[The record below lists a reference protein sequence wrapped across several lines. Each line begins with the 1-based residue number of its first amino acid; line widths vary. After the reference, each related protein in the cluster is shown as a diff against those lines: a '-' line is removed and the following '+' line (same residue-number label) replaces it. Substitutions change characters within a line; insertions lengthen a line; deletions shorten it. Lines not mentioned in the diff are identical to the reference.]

1 VRIGVLSDLH
11 CELEPAGSRWINV
24 FEPEQ
29 LDRRT
34 DAALEWFSDAR
45 IDLILLL
52 GDMVQ
57 FASPGDLAHVVA
69 RLAAAEV
76 APLAA
81 VNGNHD
87 LRLGEEF
94 AECAHAHGI
103 RLLSEDPITLAGI
116 AVTGVAVERDTAPPQ
131 YVGVPGGWE
140 GEADLV
146 VVASHFPVLSEA
158 SRMAGVGL
166 PYAGDLVNRAELE
179 GQLRSDPRPKLVLS
193 GHIHA
198 RCSTHDGPL
207 LQFTVGAL
215 IEPPFD
221 STIVEIDA
229 AALSVRRTTRR
240 LGAIALVDPVFAG
253 DDESWQ
259 RTDDR
264 WVLRA
269 VSVLGDDRGD
279 DFGGS
284 RDLGVADQAVGDE
297 PDPVGVPPQAKD
309 TALGQ

>member
-11 CELEPAGSRWINV
+11 CELEPAGSRWINL

-34 DAALEWFSDAR
+34 DAALEWFSEAQV
-45 IDLILLL
+45 DLILLL
-52 GDMVQ
+52 GDIVQ
-57 FASPGDLAHVVA
+57 FANPSDLTHVFA

-76 APLAA
+76 APLAT

-94 AECAHAHGI
+94 AACAHRHGI
-103 RLLSEDPITLAGI
+103 RLLDEEPLELAGVV
-116 AVTGVAVERDTAPPQ
+116 VTGVAVDWGPAPPQ
-131 YVGVPGGWE
+131 YVGRYVDPG

-158 SRMAGVGL
+158 SRVAGAGL
-166 PYAGDLVNRAELE
+166 PYAGDLVNRADVERL
-179 GQLRSDPRPKLVLS
+179 LRSDPRPTVVLA

-207 LQFTVGAL
+207 LQFMIGAL

-221 STIVEIDA
+221 ATIVQLDA
-229 AALSVRRTTRR
+229 AGLSARRTARR
-240 LGAIALVDPVFAG
+240 LGETAAVDPVFAG
-253 DDESWQ
+253 DDERWR
-259 RTDDR
+259 RTNDR
-264 WVLRA
+264 WEA
-269 VSVLGDDRGD
+269 VEISETFVCYT
-279 DFGGS
+279 
-284 RDLGVADQAVGDE
+284 V
-297 PDPVGVPPQAKD
+297 
-309 TALGQ
+309 